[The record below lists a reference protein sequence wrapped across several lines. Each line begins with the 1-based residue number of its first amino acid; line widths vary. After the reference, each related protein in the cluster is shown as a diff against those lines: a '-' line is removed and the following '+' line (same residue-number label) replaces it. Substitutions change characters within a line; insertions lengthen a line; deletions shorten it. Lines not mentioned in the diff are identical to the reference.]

1 MFILFHHHPVIP
13 SSVLCVKQYIR
24 VRALRTLQYLKKHV
38 TMQIFFQWFVQ
49 QPSCGIALVH
59 FQRPDESDHYVS

>member
-38 TMQIFFQWFVQ
+38 TMQMCFQ
-49 QPSCGIALVH
+49 
-59 FQRPDESDHYVS
+59 